1 MRFIFVSI
9 LFIYANSDFVAL
21 AQNFTPRNLGVNIN
35 TSYPETKPIISPDGK
50 ILYFAR
56 QNYPGNF
63 DGNRDEQDIY
73 VSYFVNGQWQQAMNI
88 GAPLNDKYPNGISAI
103 AEDGKAALVLN
114 AYNEY
119 GDVSEGASVSRKQG
133 NSWSTPQ
140 MINIQEF
147 YNLNQYIDYFLANN
161 ERTLL
166 LAIEQDDAYGDQDL
180 YVSFRIDDRN
190 WSKPI
195 NLGSSINSPSPE
207 FSPFLA
213 ADDKTLFFASYR
225 KDGFG
230 DSDIYYSKRLDDT
243 WTKWSTP
250 ENLGSDVNSS
260 AFEAYY
266 SIAASGTDAYFVTTK
281 GSIDESKDI
290 YQMVLPYKFRPD
302 PVLLLNGKV
311 INEANMQTLD
321 ATIQLTNLTAND
333 KSQQI
338 ESNASNGFTSILP
351 KGPVFL
357 YLPQKEGF
365 IGVLNFKDLSK
376 LEAYQEL
383 NETLSLVPI
392 TTGAKVP
399 AHQITFVAGQATF
412 RPDAYFE
419 LDRFATLLKQYPAM
433 QLKVTAHTAQ
443 YDQGDRLSYDRAAT
457 IAGYFAGKG
466 IHEDRVIVEGVG
478 NSKPFTNTVKPSLK
492 PGIDIN
498 ERVTFEIVS
507 MNWEKPA
514 PLDSDGDGVID
525 IEDDCAGLAGV
536 PENNGCPEISEETK
550 EVLKEALTGIEFES
564 AKDVIR
570 PQSFTI
576 LDKVV
581 QVMLQNPD
589 YLLKISGHTDSQGDD
604 DTNLILSHKR
614 AQATKKYLV
623 DHGIA
628 VERLDAVGYGETK
641 PIESND
647 TAEGRATNRRVEF
660 EIVFE

>member
-1 MRFIFVSI
+1 MRFILVFI
-9 LFIYANSDFVAL
+9 LFIYASSIFVAS
-21 AQNFTPRNLGVNIN
+21 AQNYTPQNLGVNIN

-50 ILYFAR
+50 TLYFAR
-56 QNYPGNF
+56 QNYPANYNGNI
-63 DGNRDEQDIY
+63 DEQDIY
-73 VSYFVNGQWQQAMNI
+73 VSYKVNGLWQRAMNI
-88 GAPLNDKYPNGISAI
+88 GAPLNDEHANGISAI

-119 GDVSEGASVSRKQG
+119 GDVLDGASVSRKQG
-133 NSWSTPQ
+133 ASWSAPQ

-166 LAIEQDDAYGDQDL
+166 LAIEQEDTYGDQDL

-195 NLGSSINSPSPE
+195 NLGRTINSPSPE

-225 KDGFG
+225 NGGFG
-230 DSDIYYSKRLDDT
+230 DSDIYYSKRLDDS
-243 WTKWSTP
+243 WTKWSQP
-250 ENLGSDVNSS
+250 ENLGSEVNSK

-281 GSIDESKDI
+281 GAIDESKDI
-290 YQMVLPYKFRPD
+290 FQMVLPYKFRPD
-302 PVLLLNGKV
+302 PVVLLSGKV
-311 INEANMQTLD
+311 INEANMQAMD
-321 ATIQLTNLTAND
+321 ASIQFTNLTAID
-333 KSQQI
+333 KSQEI
-338 ESNASNGFTSILP
+338 EATANNGFTSILP

-357 YLPQKEGF
+357 YLPQKEGY
-365 IGVLNFKDLSK
+365 IGVLNFKDLSM
-376 LEAYQEL
+376 LDAYQEV

-392 TTGAKVP
+392 STGAKVP
-399 AHQITFVAGQATF
+399 AHQLTFVAGKALF
-412 RPDAYFE
+412 RPDAYYE
-419 LDRFATLLKQYPAM
+419 LDRFASLLKQYPAM
-433 QLKVTAHTAQ
+433 QLKLTAHTAQ
-443 YDQGDRLSYDRAAT
+443 YDAGNELSYARAVA
-457 IAGYFAGKG
+457 IADYYAGKG
-466 IHEDRVIVEGVG
+466 IHEDRIKVEGVG
-478 NSKPFTNTVKPSLK
+478 NAEAFTNTIKPSLK
-492 PGIDIN
+492 PGIDFN
-498 ERVTFEIVS
+498 ERVTFEIIS

-536 PENNGCPEISEETK
+536 PENNGCPEITEETK
-550 EVLKEALTGIEFES
+550 EVLKEALAGIEFES

-570 PQSFTI
+570 PQSFII

-581 QVMLQNPD
+581 QVMLDNPD

-604 DTNLILSHKR
+604 DANLILSHKR

-641 PIESND
+641 PLESND
-647 TAEGRATNRRVEF
+647 SLEGRATNRRVAF